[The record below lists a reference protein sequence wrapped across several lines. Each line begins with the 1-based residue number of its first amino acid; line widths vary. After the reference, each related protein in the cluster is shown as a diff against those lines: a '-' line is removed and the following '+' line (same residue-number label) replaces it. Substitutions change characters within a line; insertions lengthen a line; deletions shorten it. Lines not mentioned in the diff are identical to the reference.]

1 MDDFAANGPE
11 APNNGGPQAA
21 PGGPA
26 AKAADEK
33 YCADCGAL
41 IKVRAEICPKCGVR
55 QIPLTGALG
64 TLAPNGKSKLAA
76 ALFGFFLGSFGAHK
90 FYLGQTGWGILY
102 LVFCWTAIPGVVG
115 IIEAILLLVM
125 SDEDFNRKYGMT

>member
-1 MDDFAANGPE
+1 MNDSTAGGPE
-11 APNNGGPQAA
+11 SSGSATSGPESKGSDQ
-21 PGGPA
+21 
-26 AKAADEK
+26 K
-33 YCADCGAL
+33 YCTDCGAL
-41 IKVRAEICPKCGVR
+41 IRVRAEIRPKCGVR
-55 QIPLTGALG
+55 QLPLTNALG
-64 TLAPNGKSKLAA
+64 VLAPNGKSKLAA

-125 SDEDFNRKYGMT
+125 SDEDFNRKYGMN

>member
-1 MDDFAANGPE
+1 MNDSTAGGPE
-11 APNNGGPQAA
+11 SSGSATSGPESKGSDQ
-21 PGGPA
+21 
-26 AKAADEK
+26 K
-33 YCADCGAL
+33 YCTDCGAL
-41 IKVRAEICPKCGVR
+41 ISARAEICPKCGVR
-55 QIPLTGALG
+55 QLPLTNALG
-64 TLAPNGKSKLAA
+64 VLAPNGKSKLAA

-125 SDEDFNRKYGMT
+125 SDEDFNRKYGMN